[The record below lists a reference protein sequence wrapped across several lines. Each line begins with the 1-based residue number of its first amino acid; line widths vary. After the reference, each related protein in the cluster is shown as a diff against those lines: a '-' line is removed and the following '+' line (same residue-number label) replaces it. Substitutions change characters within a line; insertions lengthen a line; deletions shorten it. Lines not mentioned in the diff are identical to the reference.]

1 MAGRAYKTP
10 SYSPLLERRKTIYL
24 CLPTDATTSY
34 IHAGD
39 YVPLAALPDLEPTP
53 AEEKVRGGG
62 QGRCASVPRWSE
74 PEGSLL
80 GQDTLLA
87 VNHRPIDGQSIGY

>member
-1 MAGRAYKTP
+1 MQP
-10 SYSPLLERRKTIYL
+10 SALLLVK
-24 CLPTDATTSY
+24 
-34 IHAGD
+34 
-39 YVPLAALPDLEPTP
+39 
-53 AEEKVRGGG
+53 KVRGGG

-87 VNHRPIDGQSIGY
+87 INPLPIDGQPIGH

>member
-1 MAGRAYKTP
+1 MRPASRSDSA
-10 SYSPLLERRKTIYL
+10 RRGT
-24 CLPTDATTSY
+24 
-34 IHAGD
+34 
-39 YVPLAALPDLEPTP
+39 PLADFFSILLG
-53 AEEKVRGGG
+53 KVRGGG

-87 VNHRPIDGQSIGY
+87 INHLTIDGQPIGH